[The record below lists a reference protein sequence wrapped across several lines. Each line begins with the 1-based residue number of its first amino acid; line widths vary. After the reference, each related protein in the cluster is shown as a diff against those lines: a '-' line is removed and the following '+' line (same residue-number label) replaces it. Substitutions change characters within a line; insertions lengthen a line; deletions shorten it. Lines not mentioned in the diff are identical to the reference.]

1 MKTVVGKDIY
11 FAIQLLQ
18 SGELVAIPTET
29 VYGLASN
36 ALDPIAVAKIFEA
49 KNRPTFNPLIIHLPN
64 LEAVK
69 PYVTELPELALTLA
83 NAFSPGPISFLLP
96 KSSIVPDIVTA
107 GSEFVVVRI
116 PNHPLTLE
124 LLNNLDF
131 PLAAPSANP
140 FGYVSP
146 VNAKHVMEGLFGKIP
161 YILDGGSCSVGLEST
176 IVGFDQDNIIIHRLG
191 GISVEDIYNCT
202 GKMPILSLLHQQP
215 HTPGQLKSHYATK
228 IPLYVGNVEENLE
241 RFKTSTIAVISFKH
255 TYKHEGLS
263 YVLSPSG
270 ILAEAA
276 AHLFNVMRTI
286 DNTNAEVILAEV
298 FPDEGLGKAI
308 NDRLER
314 AGS

>member
-1 MKTVVGKDIY
+1 MKTVVGKDID

-29 VYGLASN
+29 VYGLAAN

-49 KNRPTFNPLIIHLPN
+49 KSRPTFNPLIIHLPN

-69 PYVTELPELALTLA
+69 PYVAEIPEWALKLA

-146 VNAKHVMEGLFGKIP
+146 VNAEHVMEGLFGKIP
-161 YILDGGSCSVGLEST
+161 YILDGGTCSVGLEST
-176 IVGFDQDNIIIHRLG
+176 IVGFDHDNIIIHRLG

-202 GKMPILSLLHQQP
+202 RKMPILSLLHQQP

-241 RFKTSTIAVISFKH
+241 RFKTLRIAIISFKH

-263 YVLSPSG
+263 FVLSPSG
-270 ILAEAA
+270 NLAEAA
-276 AHLFNVMRTI
+276 AQLFNVMRTI

-314 AGS
+314 AGR